1 MTWKHYMDK
10 RRLYDINKECS
21 GNRMILNKRLKE
33 DEHQS
38 LTISYE
44 EFENIKD
51 IEYKLTDDTRCLDLA
66 TMCGRTDER
75 VEPD

>member
-1 MTWKHYMDK
+1 MDK

-21 GNRMILNKRLKE
+21 GNRMILNKSLKE

-51 IEYKLTDDTRCLDLA
+51 IEYKLTDDTRVFPGHRK
-66 TMCGRTDER
+66 TYPWSNNTR
-75 VEPD
+75 

>member
-1 MTWKHYMDK
+1 MDK

-44 EFENIKD
+44 EFGESYLEVRASTAGQTKNGIP
-51 IEYKLTDDTRCLDLA
+51 
-66 TMCGRTDER
+66 
-75 VEPD
+75 V